1 MNKIE
6 KIKNIQELKQEL
18 LRISQTDECRNTRL
32 MALAL
37 VYLLSELC
45 PTDRTTGH
53 VTERAWGNPDAKSS

>member
-1 MNKIE
+1 MVE
-6 KIKNIQELKQEL
+6 KIKNVQELKQEL

-45 PTDRTTGH
+45 GIDRTTQH
-53 VTERAWGNPDAKSS
+53 VTERAWKDPREED

>member
-1 MNKIE
+1 MVE

-37 VYLLSELC
+37 TYLLSELC
-45 PTDRTTGH
+45 PKDRTTDH
-53 VTERAWGNPDAKSS
+53 VTKRAWSNPKEAD